1 MNRHSTT
8 KVSTYPSIT
17 ITSPTLKSKK
27 QIFLS
32 TFISKHLPR
41 LMISKTQKQMKVERF
56 NSCSTHTLIRRGH
69 QYQWVSAFESPLDR
83 GGTFGVRL
91 SVGGGVGGNSKMAA
105 DRAGHKGK
113 IGDIFMC
120 VFVSVRRILILG
132 LRRSCRYCYSCEV
145 CFDLILIIICRG

>member
-56 NSCSTHTLIRRGH
+56 NSCNTHTRSYVEDISISGFR
-69 QYQWVSAFESPLDR
+69 PL
-83 GGTFGVRL
+83 
-91 SVGGGVGGNSKMAA
+91 KAP
-105 DRAGHKGK
+105 
-113 IGDIFMC
+113 
-120 VFVSVRRILILG
+120 
-132 LRRSCRYCYSCEV
+132 
-145 CFDLILIIICRG
+145 